1 MKKLTLILLT
11 ALAVSI
17 MSCSEEEIKPQES
30 GGKTISANR
39 F

>member
-1 MKKLTLILLT
+1 MKKATLAL
-11 ALAVSI
+11 LAVLAMSI